1 MRNNIIV
8 WRDRTSGLAR
18 IYPGRRTVCMYAN
31 GELVCIDMRKEA
43 EDMHETA
50 VIEVV
55 NIMARVAAKR
65 SRSQLRR
72 RCPVAFL
79 RKTSQFMPLLRQ
91 LCHSSEKPS
100 ARETAAT
107 PIEHCKL
114 LFSPRYLVFG
124 PSSIPTNL
132 VVVK

>member
-8 WRDRTSGLAR
+8 WRDQTSGLAR
-18 IYPGRRTVCMYAN
+18 IYPGGRTVCMYATR
-31 GELVCIDMRKEA
+31 ELVCIDMRKEA

-50 VIEVV
+50 VII
-55 NIMARVAAKR
+55 NIMARVAAKW

-79 RKTSQFMPLLRQ
+79 RKTSQFTPLLSQ
-91 LCHSSEKPS
+91 LRHSSEKPS

-107 PIEHCKL
+107 PIEHRKL

-132 VVVK
+132 VIVK

>member
-1 MRNNIIV
+1 
-8 WRDRTSGLAR
+8 
-18 IYPGRRTVCMYAN
+18 
-31 GELVCIDMRKEA
+31 MRKEA

-79 RKTSQFMPLLRQ
+79 RKTSQFTPLLSQ
-91 LCHSSEKPS
+91 LRHSSEKPS

-107 PIEHCKL
+107 PIEHPGSVHHHNPQYRNNEK
-114 LFSPRYLVFG
+114 FINNSQEE
-124 PSSIPTNL
+124 I
-132 VVVK
+132 